1 MSQPS
6 DPRLLVLH
14 GLRLKGVAPVEA
26 VAEAVDLPLAEVAAR
41 LPELEAEGLV
51 AQRSGRLAGWSLT
64 AAGRDR
70 HHRMVSAEARAA
82 GAHATVARSYRRFR
96 ALNTGVLDVCSRW
109 QVRDV
114 GGRPVRNDHRDAR
127 YDARVVAD
135 LARLEARAEPLLDDL
150 AGALDRY
157 RRYRPRLRH
166 AVDRVEAGEG
176 EWFTKAMMPSFHTV
190 WFELHEDL
198 LATLGLERSTESDS
212 AADIEA
218 DAEAVP

>member
-14 GLRLKGVAPVEA
+14 GLRLKSVAPASA
-26 VAEAVDLPLAEVAAR
+26 VAEAGDLPLAEVAAL

-51 AQRSGRLAGWSLT
+51 VRRSGRLAGWSLT
-64 AAGRDR
+64 PAGRDEHGR
-70 HHRMVSAEARAA
+70 LVRAEARAA

-96 ALNTGVLDVCSRW
+96 ALNAGVLDACSRW

-114 GGRPVRNDHRDAR
+114 GGRPARNDHRDPR

-135 LARLEARAEPLLDDL
+135 LARLEAQAEPVLDDL
-150 AGALDRY
+150 EGALDRY
-157 RRYRPRLRH
+157 GRYRPRLRH

-176 EWFTKAMMPSFHTV
+176 DWFTKPMMPSFHTV

-198 LATLGLERSTESDS
+198 LATLGLDRSSESDP
-212 AADIEA
+212 ADAA
-218 DAEAVP
+218 DAEVAS